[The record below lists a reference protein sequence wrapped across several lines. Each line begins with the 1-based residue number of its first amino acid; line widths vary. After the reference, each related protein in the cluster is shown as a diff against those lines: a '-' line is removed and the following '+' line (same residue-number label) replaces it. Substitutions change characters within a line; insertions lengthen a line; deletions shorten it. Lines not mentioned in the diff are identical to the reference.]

1 MDTSLGLSAAFT
13 FMSHL
18 VFIIMSWRLLIVLRF
33 DKILKPNRVN
43 ESRLLL
49 FFIAVALG
57 YLVSSCFLSLVQAAR
72 NLFYLL

>member
-1 MDTSLGLSAAFT
+1 MDTSLGLNAAFT

-49 FFIAVALG
+49 FFYRCCLG
-57 YLVSSCFLSLVQAAR
+57 LPRVIM
-72 NLFYLL
+72 LFVTGPGSA

>member
-49 FFIAVALG
+49 FFYRRSFGIPGVIM
-57 YLVSSCFLSLVQAAR
+57 LSITSPGGA
-72 NLFYLL
+72 